1 MSELKFTLSSIWKN
15 RRHII
20 KVIRGMGKDVS
31 DSRLIS
37 RYGNEDKDVNQSV
50 IRIGITVLFVF
61 YFSILFFTNNNS
73 GWWKEDLTEVIL
85 TIGSYGLLS
94 VIYLIYV
101 LTKPGNFSTRRYTM
115 IILDQVVCSLV
126 LYFTSG
132 SAVIFFSLYVWASLG
147 SGMRFGRRY
156 MLVAVAASAL
166 GFLAA
171 TWGSK
176 YWHESL
182 DIGLGILLG
191 LIFIPLQVLKLQRK
205 LEVVNAKLYLQAA
218 ELVLSAT
225 HDKLTGLPNRSL
237 FYDRLSQGM
246 ARTQRSEGH
255 LALLFF
261 DLDKFKEVNDTL
273 GHNVGDKILMEVACR
288 IQQHVRTSDTFSRH
302 GGDEFIMIL
311 NDIKD
316 INDCTRMA
324 DIILKEVASIK
335 EMDGHEINISSSI
348 GIAVYPSKEMHN
360 DPDALVNQADQAM
373 YDAKKKGRNCYCIDP
388 TLVIA

>member
-1 MSELKFTLSSIWKN
+1 
-15 RRHII
+15 
-20 KVIRGMGKDVS
+20 MGKDVS

-37 RYGNEDKDVNQSV
+37 RYGNEDKDVNQSI
-50 IRIGITVLFVF
+50 IRIGLITLFVF
-61 YFSILFFTNNNS
+61 YFSILFFTNNNL
-73 GWWKEDLTEVIL
+73 GWWQDDLMGIIL
-85 TIGSYGLLS
+85 TIASYGFLA
-94 VIYLIYV
+94 VIYLLYV
-101 LTKPGNFSTRRYTM
+101 LISPGNFSKRRYTM
-115 IILDQVVCSLV
+115 IILDQVVCSMV
-126 LYFTSG
+126 LYLTSG

-156 MLVAVAASAL
+156 MLVAVAASVV

-176 YWHESL
+176 YWHDSL
-182 DIGLGILLG
+182 DIGLGILMG
-191 LIFIPLQVLKLQRK
+191 LILIPLQVLKLQRK

-225 HDKLTGLPNRSL
+225 HDKLTSLPNRSL
-237 FYDRLSQGM
+237 FYDRLAQGM
-246 ARTQRSEGH
+246 ARIQRSGGH

-261 DLDKFKEVNDTL
+261 DLDRFKEVNDTL
-273 GHNVGDKILMEVACR
+273 GHNVGDKILTEVARR

-316 INDCTRMA
+316 VHDCTRMA
-324 DIILKEVASIK
+324 DIILQEIVSIK

-348 GIAVYPSKEMHN
+348 GISIYPSQEMHN
-360 DPDALVNQADQAM
+360 DPDALVNKADQAM
-373 YDAKKKGRNCYCIDP
+373 YDAKKKGRNCYCLDP
-388 TLVIA
+388 AVVIV